1 MSRLRDRLEPEVIR
15 QMERTMKAHVHAI
28 ITALC
33 LGLMACSSQS
43 KPNDAQAPATSA
55 PQAQSDTQPQRYPL
69 KGKVV
74 AVDKPGKK
82 VTIDHEAIPGFM
94 GAMTMAY
101 PVKDEHQLDNVSA
114 GELITATVVSGG
126 GEYWVEN
133 ISAADRAA
141 PAK

>member
-1 MSRLRDRLEPEVIR
+1 
-15 QMERTMKAHVHAI
+15 MKTHVHAM
-28 ITALC
+28 AVVWC

-43 KPNDAQAPATSA
+43 KPTEAAAPAASPPA
-55 PQAQSDTQPQRYPL
+55 SQAQTQAQRYPL

-74 AVDKPGKK
+74 AVDKSGKK

-114 GELITATVVSGG
+114 GEAITATVVSSG
-126 GEYWVEN
+126 GEYWVEG
-133 ISAADRAA
+133 ITAAQTGA
-141 PAK
+141 PVK